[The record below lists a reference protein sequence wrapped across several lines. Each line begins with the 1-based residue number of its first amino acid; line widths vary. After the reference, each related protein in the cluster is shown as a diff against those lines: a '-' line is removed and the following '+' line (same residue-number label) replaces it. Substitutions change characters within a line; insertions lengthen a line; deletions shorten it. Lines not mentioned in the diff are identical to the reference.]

1 LVPPDAP
8 PPPPAKIRW
17 LFGKPRPT
25 VGRSAPRRSRRA
37 DPRYRRLWLGDWRR
51 IFVENGA
58 AASSKVALIVSTAPG
73 AAPPPGEPYL
83 PGVNCLPW
91 DLSKCTHLPGTPHSG
106 KHGCQ
111 VQAAAL
117 DTWNRSAP
125 ARWSALHRA
134 AATRVRRKMGS
145 FGQVFQA
152 WEPQLRGALHQNVV
166 VACGTAHEMRC
177 AALYRDALADLAPRY
192 GFGFVDRKRA
202 VRESLH
208 AARYLAKYLSEDTG
222 KMGMGDLAARGDCPR
237 SIARVNRELTQAT
250 GATMRACRRRRA
262 NWNLAT
268 RLAPLTPDGCSI
280 EEAEAVR
287 SRIERRRAAIAMHNR
302 ARRRRWAHGLGIN
315 EMVDAQHA
323 AREADLRWSH
333 FLVAQAGL
341 QPEPLD

>member
-1 LVPPDAP
+1 V
-8 PPPPAKIRW
+8 
-17 LFGKPRPT
+17 
-25 VGRSAPRRSRRA
+25 
-37 DPRYRRLWLGDWRR
+37 
-51 IFVENGA
+51 NGA
-58 AASSKVALIVSTAPG
+58 AASSKVALVVVTAPG
-73 AAPPPGEPYL
+73 AVPPPGEPYR

-91 DLSKCTHLPGTPHSG
+91 DVSKCTHPPATPHSG

-117 DTWNRSAP
+117 DAWNRSAHT
-125 ARWSALHRA
+125 RWSALHRA
-134 AATRVRRKMGS
+134 AATRVRRQVGTFKMA
-145 FGQVFQA
+145 FRA
-152 WEPQLRGALHQNVV
+152 WEPQRRGALHQNVV
-166 VACGTAHEMRC
+166 IPAGTALEMRS
-177 AALYRDALADLAPRY
+177 AALYRSALAELAPRY

-202 VRESLH
+202 VSESLH
-208 AARYLAKYLSEDTG
+208 AARYLAKYLSEG
-222 KMGMGDLAARGDCPR
+222 NEKLGMGDLAARGDAPVV
-237 SIARVNRELTQAT
+237 IARVNRELTQAT
-250 GATMRACRRRRA
+250 GATIRACRRRRA